1 MTHHPATRLLAV
13 LLPAA
18 LLLLPSP
25 AHAEKVVTHDAA
37 GDAVVVGWLADDDS
51 ELPPTPDPSPADIVR
66 TVAAHGERR
75 LAVTVHFRDLAGVQE
90 HSTSIVVRTP
100 SGDYRVEVEKKEG
113 RRARATLM
121 RRWETADCRALRARF
136 DGGADVVAVS
146 VPTAC
151 LSSPRWVRLGVKAFA
166 PLPTTD
172 PAVLASTVDDG
183 HRDTVRL
190 RSTGWGPRIHRG

>member
-1 MTHHPATRLLAV
+1 MTRHPATRLLAL

-18 LLLLPSP
+18 LLLVPSP

-37 GDAVVVGWLADDDS
+37 GDAVVVGWLADEDA
-51 ELPPTPDPSPADIVR
+51 ELPPTPDPSPADIVG

-75 LAVTVHFRDLAGVQE
+75 LAVAVHFRDLAGVEE
-90 HSTSIVVRTP
+90 HSTDILVRTP
-100 SGDYRVEVEKKEG
+100 AGTFRLEVEKKEG
-113 RRARATLM
+113 RRARTTLT
-121 RRWETADCRALRARF
+121 RDWETTDCRALRARF
-136 DGGADVVAVS
+136 DVGADAVEVS

-166 PLPTTD
+166 PLPMTD

-183 HRDTVRL
+183 HRGTVRL
-190 RSTGWGPRIHRG
+190 RSTGLGPRIHRG